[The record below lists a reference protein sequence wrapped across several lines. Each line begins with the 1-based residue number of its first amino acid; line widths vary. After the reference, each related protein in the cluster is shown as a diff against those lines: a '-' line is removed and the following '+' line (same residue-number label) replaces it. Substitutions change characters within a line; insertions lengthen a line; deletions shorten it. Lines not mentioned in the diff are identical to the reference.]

1 MDSGDLLNEDEEIP
15 AAIEKSARMK
25 AEHMVELYK
34 TLGIDAVN
42 VGEFD
47 LALGI
52 GYLKELAKKTDF
64 PFISANLVD
73 SGGAAIF
80 PRYVIRKAGAK
91 NIGIIGLIGDT
102 GDIPNKVKSI
112 TNGEASVTDAV
123 AAATAVVEEL
133 KGKVDYIV
141 AMTHQQ
147 ANRDWIIARRV
158 NGINLVVGGH
168 DKQRTEDPLDV
179 DNKTHIVRAGEKGQY
194 LGMFEAD
201 LAAGNS
207 FTHNL
212 VSLGDGIESDAKIK
226 AIITAYNDMI
236 FDLYIGDGESG
247 VNPAANA
254 ELQSEKCGTC
264 HANHLAKWKTTD
276 HAKAYTTLFNKAK
289 NYDPTCLACH
299 TVRFEQTGGF
309 NMKDQPMSLVH
320 VQCEACH
327 GDAKEHMASFQASA
341 IPVRKPTVDVCAK
354 CHTSDRNPNLVRDQ
368 KIFMDKIKHP

>member
-34 TLGIDAVN
+34 IIGIDAIN

-52 GYLKELAKKTDF
+52 GYLKELAKKTDV
-64 PFISANLVD
+64 PFVSANLVD

-91 NIGIIGLIGDT
+91 NVGIIGLIGDT
-102 GDIPNKVKSI
+102 GDIPNKVKAI

-123 AAATAVVEEL
+123 AAATSVVEEL

-141 AMTHQQ
+141 ALTHQQ

-158 NGINLVVGGH
+158 DGIDVVVGGH
-168 DKQRTEDPLDV
+168 DKQKTEDPLIV
-179 DNKTHIVRAGEKGQY
+179 DDKALIVRAGEKGQY
-194 LGMFEAD
+194 LGLLEAD
-201 LAAGNS
+201 IDSKMA

-212 VSLGDGIESDAKIK
+212 VPLGDDVESDAKIK
-226 AIITAYNDMI
+226 AIITKYNDMI
-236 FDLYIGDGESG
+236 FDMYSGDGEAG

-254 ELQSEKCGTC
+254 QLQSEKCGTC
-264 HANHLAKWKTTD
+264 HAAHLTKWKTTD
-276 HAKAYTTLFNKAK
+276 HAKAYTTLFEKSK

-299 TVRFEQTGGF
+299 TVRFEQQDGF

-327 GDAKEHMASFQASA
+327 GNAKEHMATFQAAA
-341 IPVRKPTVDVCAK
+341 IPTRKPTIDVCAK
-354 CHTSDRNPNLVRDQ
+354 CHTSDRNPNLVQDQ
-368 KIFMDKIKHP
+368 KIFLDKIKH

>member
-1 MDSGDLLNEDEEIP
+1 
-15 AAIEKSARMK
+15 MK

-34 TLGIDAVN
+34 TIGVDAVN
-42 VGEFD
+42 IGEFD

-73 SGGAAIF
+73 AGGAAIF
-80 PRYVIRKAGAK
+80 PRYIIKKVGNK
-91 NIGIIGLIGDT
+91 NVGILGLIADT
-102 GDIPNKVKSI
+102 GDIPGKVKEI
-112 TNGEASVTDAV
+112 TKGEASVTDAV

-141 AMTHQQ
+141 ALTHQQ

-158 NGINLVVGGH
+158 GGIDVVVGGH
-168 DKQRTEDPLDV
+168 DKQRTEDPLVV
-179 DNKTHIVRAGEKGQY
+179 DDKTLIVRAGEKGQY

-201 LAAGNS
+201 LDAKMK

-212 VSLGDGIESDAKIK
+212 VHLGDDIADDAKIK
-226 AIITAYNDMI
+226 KIITDYNDKI
-236 FDLYIGDGESG
+236 FDMYSGGGETG
-247 VNPAANA
+247 VNPAANV
-254 ELQSEKCGTC
+254 ELQNEKCSTC
-264 HANHLAKWKTTD
+264 HANQMTKWKTTD
-276 HAKAYTTLFNKAK
+276 HAKAYNTLFDKAK

-299 TVRFEQTGGF
+299 TVRFEQPNGF

-327 GDAKEHMASFQASA
+327 GDAKEHLASFQASA

-354 CHTSDRNPNLVRDQ
+354 CHTSDRNPNLVKDQ
-368 KIFMDKIKHP
+368 KIFMDKIKH